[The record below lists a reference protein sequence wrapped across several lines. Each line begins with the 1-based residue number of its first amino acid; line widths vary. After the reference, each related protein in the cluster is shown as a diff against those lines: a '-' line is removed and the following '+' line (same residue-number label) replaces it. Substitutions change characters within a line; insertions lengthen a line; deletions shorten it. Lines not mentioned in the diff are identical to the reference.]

1 MKLESKPLKMIVEA
15 DLQDLIDNEVKEG
28 KMIEYKRD
36 MIGNSRENK
45 KEFCKDVSSFAN
57 DSGGHLFLGI
67 DEEQGFATRLSGL
80 GVANTDAEIS
90 RLEQI
95 IGEGIDPK
103 IPGLEIA
110 SVKLV
115 MQDPSVVIVIRI
127 PKSFALPHRIKAHDV
142 FYARSSTGKYAL
154 DIPQIRNLFS
164 LSEVAIERLR
174 NFRSDRISKI
184 LSGDTPISIDI
195 NPKTVLHIVPL
206 SMSNPSVKSDLA
218 QFSREPEKL
227 SAIKTAGQSLRY
239 NFDGIVTYS
248 TERESPEYTQIFH
261 NGAIEAVWTGT
272 LISRNIGRNI
282 ASLAFQENIIVAV
295 RNFLNIESY
304 YLGVEPPFYVML
316 TLIGVKGCTMIVN
329 PRDFPLGEIPYGN
342 PIDRDPLVLP
352 EIMIDSFSTDI
363 IRATKSIFDA
373 LWNAAGWPESRY
385 LP

>member
-1 MKLESKPLKMIVEA
+1 MTLENKPLKTIVEA

-80 GVANTDAEIS
+80 VVANTDAEINK
-90 RLEQI
+90 LEQI
-95 IGEGIDPK
+95 IGEGIEPK

-110 SVKLV
+110 SVKLNKQV
-115 MQDPSVVIVIRI
+115 PSVVIVIRI

-195 NPKTVLHIVPL
+195 NPKTIIHIVPL

-218 QFSREPEKL
+218 QFSRQPEKL
-227 SAIKTAGQSLRY
+227 SSIRTTGQSFRY
-239 NFDGIVTYS
+239 NFDGIVASS
-248 TERESPEYTQIFH
+248 TDPESPEYTQIFH
-261 NGAIEAVWTGT
+261 NGAIEAVWTRT
-272 LISRNIGRNI
+272 LISRHIGRKI
-282 ASLAFQENIIVAV
+282 PSISFQENIIVAV
-295 RNFLNIESY
+295 RNFLNIELY
-304 YLGVEPPFYVML
+304 YLGVQPPLYVML
-316 TLIGVKGCTMIVN
+316 TMIGVKGYTMIVN
-329 PRDFPLGEIPYGN
+329 ASDFPLGELPYGN
-342 PIDRDPLVLP
+342 PIDRDTLVLP
-352 EIMIDSFSTDI
+352 EIMIESFSTDI
-363 IRATKSIFDA
+363 VKAMKSIFDA
-373 LWNAAGWPESRY
+373 IWNAAGWPESMY
-385 LP
+385 LS